1 MDPHDYNAWR
11 GSGIANTLRAFWSA
25 VKSATTVR
33 CGIKKVFITGITP
46 LLLSD
51 MNSGFNIAENISFDS
66 NFATICGLTTDDVVA
81 ALKLLCKEDEEMVEE
96 HLAKLQY
103 YTNGYHF
110 CNTKSVPKVFNTN
123 TVMWYLQVMFLKQL
137 VLKVEPSA
145 DKDKY
150 VQKHGGETPNLA
162 NPPNSEFSENILMSC
177 AGAPAAINDIQL
189 ALQNDGDGYRKLRY
203 HEILENFKLEE
214 LVSRTYVGR

>member
-11 GSGIANTLRAFWSA
+11 GSGIANTVRAFWSK
-25 VKSATTVR
+25 VKSATTDEY
-33 CGIKKVFITGITP
+33 CITKVFITGITP

-51 MNSGFNIAENISFDS
+51 MYSGFNIAQNISFYP

-81 ALKLLCKEDEEMVEE
+81 LLKLLYKEDEEMVKE

-110 CNTKSVPKVFNTN
+110 SNTKSVPKVFNTD

-145 DKDKY
+145 
-150 VQKHGGETPNLA
+150 N
-162 NPPNSEFSENILMSC
+162 
-177 AGAPAAINDIQL
+177 
-189 ALQNDGDGYRKLRY
+189 
-203 HEILENFKLEE
+203 
-214 LVSRTYVGR
+214 